1 MRRRLLAAALGAALY
16 TACGDGA
23 SDGAVGSA
31 STASVPAPATTVA
44 PSTTST
50 NAAVRG
56 ATTTTRLAR
65 AEEVVDSGTGG
76 SGFWQLIAARDGS
89 LLCAELRGPAG
100 PAGRACNSATEQ
112 DANGNETLRYST
124 AGDGAFVVG
133 VGLPSVIRVRAE
145 LRDAATVERA
155 TVAASFTSA
164 ARFVA
169 LVLPAGA
176 VIRALTAL
184 DAGGRVLTRITINP

>member
-1 MRRRLLAAALGAALY
+1 MRRRLLVAALGAALF
-16 TACGDGA
+16 TACGGGRSNGA
-23 SDGAVGSA
+23 GGTA
-31 STASVPAPATTVA
+31 STASEPAPATTVT

-50 NAAVRG
+50 TAIRG
-56 ATTTTRLAR
+56 ATTTTRSVR
-65 AEEVVDSGTGG
+65 AEEVVDSGTVG
-76 SGFWQLIAARDGS
+76 SGAWQLVATRDGS
-89 LLCAELRGPAG
+89 LLCAELRLSSR

-124 AGDGAFVVG
+124 AGEGAFVVG
-133 VGLPSVIRVRAE
+133 VGLPSVARVQAE

-155 TVAASFTSA
+155 TVPASFTGA

-169 LVLPAGA
+169 VPLRAGA